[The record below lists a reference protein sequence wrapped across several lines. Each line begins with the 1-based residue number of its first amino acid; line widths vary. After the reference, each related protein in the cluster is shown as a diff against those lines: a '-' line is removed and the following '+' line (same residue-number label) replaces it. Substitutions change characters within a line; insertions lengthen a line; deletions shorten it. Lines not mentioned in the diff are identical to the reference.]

1 MNPLDLMQSGLG
13 NGDSTIPSDLQSL
26 IGPGKIMM
34 PEDLSKFIRQDEGLH
49 PAQRANVLQMLNN
62 PDIATHVLTGITGA
76 GIALAVARWKKMSP
90 TSQVLM
96 SLAGFGLGNII
107 LNKLTP
113 PPKFTNWNSSGGT
126 VTVL

>member
-1 MNPLDLMQSGLG
+1 
-13 NGDSTIPSDLQSL
+13 
-26 IGPGKIMM
+26 MM
-34 PEDLSKFIRQDEGLH
+34 PDDLAKFIRQDEGLH
-49 PAQRANVLQMLNN
+49 PAQRANVLQMLNT

-76 GIALAVARWKKMSP
+76 GIALAVARWRKMSP

-113 PPKFTNWNSSGGT
+113 PPKFTSWNSSGGT

>member
-1 MNPLDLMQSGLG
+1 MNPLDLIQTAT
-13 NGDSTIPSDLQSL
+13 NGDNSVGPDFSDL
-26 IGPGKIMM
+26 IGPGKMMM
-34 PEDLSKFIRQDEGLH
+34 PEDLTRFIRQDQGLH
-49 PAQRANVLQMLNN
+49 PAQRANVIQMLNN
-62 PDIATHVLTGITGA
+62 PDIATHVLTGLTGA
-76 GIALAVARWKKMSP
+76 GIALAVARWKKMST

-113 PPKFTNWNSSGGT
+113 SPKFTNWSPSGGT